1 MSPLLIAVAAI
12 GAAWGYVADRIAA
25 RWPEHE
31 DGSLRARDWRTV
43 AVVVA
48 GIVSPVLLVLRY
60 GVEPF
65 PATVALDVADP
76 LRSTTTLVYLGILLV
91 ALILLFATDLDQR
104 LLPDVITLPIVGYA
118 LLGFVAGWG
127 PFVRTPGDLL
137 LAAVAAIAVPGVFFL
152 ISIPFGAGAIGMGD
166 LKLLFGVGLLAG
178 AERLVAAVIIGALVA
193 AAGILVLLVARRITL
208 KSYVPYGPFLIIGI
222 IWALTVSQAG

>member
-1 MSPLLIAVAAI
+1 MTPLAVAVAI
-12 GAAWGYVADRIAA
+12 VGAAWGYAADRIAA

-31 DGSLRARDWRTV
+31 DASVRRRDWRTL
-43 AVVVA
+43 AVVIA

-60 GVEPF
+60 GAT
-65 PATVALDVADP
+65 PASGGTALDVVDP
-76 LRSTTTLVYLGILLV
+76 LRSTTTVVYLGLLLV
-91 ALILLFATDLDQR
+91 ALVLLFATDLDQR

-137 LAAVAAIAVPGVFFL
+137 LATVAAIAVPGVFFL
-152 ISIPFGAGAIGMGD
+152 ISLPFGAGAIGMGD

-193 AAGILVLLVARRITL
+193 AAGIIALLVARRITL

-222 IWALTVSQAG
+222 IWALTVSQGL